1 MSDKV
6 QCNIHKITIEPKYE
20 CHLCRENREYQ
31 EDKEERDRVLGGES
45 EATMTDNEIKD
56 KILYILTW
64 LTGEKTILTNS
75 LQKNEIDE
83 HEYMMGMN
91 NAIARAVTEIKEL
104 L

>member
-1 MSDKV
+1 
-6 QCNIHKITIEPKYE
+6 
-20 CHLCRENREYQ
+20 
-31 EDKEERDRVLGGES
+31 
-45 EATMTDNEIKD
+45 MTDNKPIKTNKDARDFAKECFEKAHGDMTDTEIKE

-75 LQKNEIDE
+75 LQAKELNE
-83 HEYMMGMN
+83 YQYAVMMN

>member
-1 MSDKV
+1 
-6 QCNIHKITIEPKYE
+6 
-20 CHLCRENREYQ
+20 
-31 EDKEERDRVLGGES
+31 
-45 EATMTDNEIKD
+45 MTDTEIKD

-75 LQKNEIDE
+75 VLKNELNE
-83 HEYMMGMN
+83 NEFMLRMN

>member
-1 MSDKV
+1 
-6 QCNIHKITIEPKYE
+6 
-20 CHLCRENREYQ
+20 
-31 EDKEERDRVLGGES
+31 
-45 EATMTDNEIKD
+45 MTDNEIKD

-75 LQKNEIDE
+75 LNKGEITQSGFT
-83 HEYMMGMN
+83 MQIN

>member
-1 MSDKV
+1 
-6 QCNIHKITIEPKYE
+6 
-20 CHLCRENREYQ
+20 
-31 EDKEERDRVLGGES
+31 
-45 EATMTDNEIKD
+45 MTDTDVKD

-75 LQKNEIDE
+75 LQKKELNEDQ
-83 HEYMMGMN
+83 YAVRMN

>member
-1 MSDKV
+1 
-6 QCNIHKITIEPKYE
+6 
-20 CHLCRENREYQ
+20 
-31 EDKEERDRVLGGES
+31 
-45 EATMTDNEIKD
+45 MTDTEIKD

-75 LQKNEIDE
+75 LLKKEITENEF
-83 HEYMMGMN
+83 MLRMN

>member
-1 MSDKV
+1 
-6 QCNIHKITIEPKYE
+6 
-20 CHLCRENREYQ
+20 
-31 EDKEERDRVLGGES
+31 
-45 EATMTDNEIKD
+45 MTDTEIKD

-75 LQKNEIDE
+75 LLKQEIGE
-83 HEYMMGMN
+83 HEYTMGMN